1 MSLLKEKLNKLND
14 MSLGE
19 LITFERD
26 VMNSLLTTDQQKT
39 ALKQIEQI
47 KSKKNIDN
55 ALVEISEGASFD

>member
-26 VMNSLLTTDQQKT
+26 VMNSLLATDEQKT
-39 ALKQIEQI
+39 VLKQIEQI

-55 ALVEISEGASFD
+55 ALVEMSEGASFD